1 MGRRDSRLATY
12 GRAATG
18 ASVITR
24 LPDLLGPYPLNG
36 FCRFQ
41 KDRRQTLPYRFR
53 EELPVPWG
61 DDDFRQKFSIIQAL
75 LAVVYSRKAKWWP
88 SGDGMAQVS

>member
-12 GRAATG
+12 GRAAAG

-41 KDRRQTLPYRFR
+41 KDRRLHRSWDSTCATTLRQT
-53 EELPVPWG
+53 
-61 DDDFRQKFSIIQAL
+61 S
-75 LAVVYSRKAKWWP
+75 
-88 SGDGMAQVS
+88 